1 MIMLVMLVLVLVM
14 LTLIMAVVMD
24 NGVMVTKVSLVVVIR
39 VMEVME

>member
-1 MIMLVMLVLVLVM
+1 MLVMLVLVLVM
-14 LTLIMAVVMD
+14 VTLIMAVVMD